1 MVAYFR
7 KLPFFAVLIFVSGGA
22 MFIPAVVALA
32 TEDFSTARAFFYAA
46 LMVLMSAVLLG
57 FASQTPRRTP
67 SERSHLAT
75 LFLAYLWLPFVLS
88 IPFDQAVGNTRFIN
102 VYFDMVSAL
111 TTTGAPVFDPA
122 RLDPAVHLW
131 RGLVGWFGGLLIWI
145 TAFAVLA
152 PLNLGGYEV
161 TSEATIQGKVAST
174 GRGQMRAAGASER
187 LRKHAA
193 RLTPIY
199 VGLTLT
205 LALALSAAG
214 EDPMVAAIHAMSTMA
229 TSGISPLA
237 SLEARPSGLLGE
249 ALIFLFFIFALSR
262 RTYSSGIGRNLRE
275 RLTKDREIR
284 LAIFAGVVL
293 PTLLF
298 ARHWFGALE
307 VDELADADAALSAL
321 WGSVFTVVSFLTTTG
336 FVSDAWGEAR
346 AWSGLPTPGLLLVG
360 LVLMGGGV
368 ATTAGGVKLLR
379 VYALYKHGVREMGK
393 LIYPNSVAGAGRLG
407 RRIRREGAYIAWVV
421 FMLLVLTIAA
431 VMVALSATGLDFEAA
446 MILAIA
452 CLTTTGPL
460 ALVAGEVPIEY
471 FVLSDAAKII
481 CAAAMVIGRI
491 ETLVMIALL
500 NPAFW
505 RD

>member
-1 MVAYFR
+1 MAVYFR
-7 KLPFFAVLIFVSGGA
+7 NLPFFAILIFAAGA
-22 MFIPAVVALA
+22 VMFLPAVVA
-32 TEDFSTARAFFYAA
+32 TVTQDFRTGRVFFYAG
-46 LMVLMSAVLLG
+46 LMVLMLAVLLG
-57 FASQTPRRTP
+57 FASQTPRRPP
-67 SERSHLAT
+67 SERSHLAS
-75 LFLAYLWLPFVLS
+75 LFLAYLWLPLVLAM
-88 IPFDQAVGNTRFIN
+88 PMDQAVGNTRFIN

-111 TTTGAPVFDPA
+111 TTTGAEVFDPA
-122 RLDPAVHLW
+122 RLAPAVHLW

-161 TSEATIQGKVAST
+161 TSEATVQGKIVNA
-174 GRGQMRAAGASER
+174 RGQMRAAGASER

-199 VGLTLT
+199 TGLTIVLGVALT
-205 LALALSAAG
+205 AAG
-214 EDPMVAAIHAMSTMA
+214 EEPLVAAIHAMSTLA
-229 TSGISPLA
+229 TSGISPVGG
-237 SLEARPSGLLGE
+237 LEGRPTGVVGE
-249 ALIFLFFIFALSR
+249 ALIFIFFLFALSR
-262 RTYSSGIGRNLRE
+262 RTYSSGVGRELRE

-284 LAIFAGVVL
+284 IAIFAGIVL

-307 VDELADADAALSAL
+307 VDELADGQAALSAL
-321 WGSVFTVVSFLTTTG
+321 WGSVFTVISFLTTTG
-336 FVSDAWGEAR
+336 FVSDAWSEAR
-346 AWSGLPTPGLLLVG
+346 AWSGLQTPGLLLVG

-393 LIYPNSVAGAGRLG
+393 LIYPSSVAGAGRLG

-421 FMLLVLTIAA
+421 FMLLVLSIAA
-431 VMVALSATGLDFEAA
+431 VMVALAATGLHFEAA
-446 MILAIA
+446 TILAIA
-452 CLTTTGPL
+452 SLTTTGPL
-460 ALVAGEVPIEY
+460 ASVAGAVPIEY
-471 FVLSDAAKII
+471 FTLSDSAKLIS
-481 CAAAMVIGRI
+481 AAAMIVGRI

-500 NPAFW
+500 NPGFW

>member
-1 MVAYFR
+1 MAAYFR
-7 KLPFFAVLIFVSGGA
+7 KLPFFAVLIFVSAGA
-22 MFIPAVVALA
+22 MFVPAGVALVI
-32 TEDFSTARAFFYAA
+32 EDFHTARVFFYAA
-46 LMVLMSAVLLG
+46 LMVLMAAVLLG
-57 FASQTPRRTP
+57 FAAQTPRRTP

-75 LFLAYLWLPFVLS
+75 LFLSYLWLPVVLA

-122 RLDPAVHLW
+122 RLEPAVHLW
-131 RGLVGWFGGLLIWI
+131 RGLVGWLGGLLIWI

-161 TSEATIQGKVAST
+161 TSEAAIQGKVVNA
-174 GRGQMRAAGASER
+174 RGQMRAAGASER
-187 LRKHAA
+187 LRKHAG

-199 VGLTLT
+199 AGLT
-205 LALALSAAG
+205 LALGLGLSAAG
-214 EDPMVAAIHAMSTMA
+214 EEPLVAAIHAMSTMA
-229 TSGISPLA
+229 TSGISPLTT
-237 SLEARPSGLLGE
+237 LEGRPAGVLGE
-249 ALIFLFFIFALSR
+249 AMIFAFFVFALSR
-262 RTYSSGIGRNLRE
+262 RTYSSGVGRELRD

-284 LAIFAGVVL
+284 LAIFAGIVL

-298 ARHWFGALE
+298 MRHWVGALE
-307 VDELADADAALSAL
+307 VDELADGQAAFSAL
-321 WGSVFTVVSFLTTTG
+321 WGSVFTVISFLTTTG

-360 LVLMGGGV
+360 IVLMGGGV

-393 LIYPNSVAGAGRLG
+393 LIYPNSVAGRGRLG

-421 FMLLVLTIAA
+421 FMLLVMTIAA

-446 MILAIA
+446 MVLAIA

-460 ALVAGEVPIEY
+460 ALVAGEVPIDY
-471 FVLSDAAKII
+471 FMLSDAAKLI
-481 CAAAMVIGRI
+481 CGAAMIIGRI

>member
-1 MVAYFR
+1 MAAYFR
-7 KLPFFAVLIFVSGGA
+7 NIPFFVVLIFVSGGA
-22 MFIPAVVALA
+22 MFIPAITALA
-32 TEDFSTARAFFYAA
+32 TEDYPTARVFFYCA
-46 LMVLMSAVLLG
+46 LLVLMAAVLLG
-57 FASQTPRRTP
+57 FASQTPRRRP
-67 SERSHLAT
+67 SERSHLAS
-75 LFLAYLWLPFVLS
+75 LVLAYLWLPL
-88 IPFDQAVGNTRFIN
+88 ILTLPMEQAVGNTRIIN
-102 VYFDMVSAL
+102 AYLDMVSAL
-111 TTTGAPVFDPA
+111 TTTGAQVFDPS
-122 RLDPAVHLW
+122 RLTPSLHLW
-131 RGLVGWFGGLLIWI
+131 RGLVAWFGGLLIWI

-161 TSEATIQGKVAST
+161 TSEAAVQGKAGPSS
-174 GRGQMRAAGASER
+174 GMMQAANASER
-187 LRKHAA
+187 LRKHAM

-199 VGLTLT
+199 GGLT
-205 LALALSAAG
+205 LALGLLLVIAG
-214 EDPMVAAIHAMSTMA
+214 EEPMVAAIHAMSTLA
-229 TSGISPLA
+229 TSGITPLA
-237 SLEARPSGLLGE
+237 GMEGRPAGLGGE
-249 ALIFLFFIFALSR
+249 ALILVFFLFALSR
-262 RTYSSGIGRNLRE
+262 RTYSSGIGREFRT

-284 LAIFAGVVL
+284 LALFACVVL

-307 VDELADADAALSAL
+307 VDELADARAALRAL

-336 FVSDAWGEAR
+336 FVSDAWGDAR

-421 FMLLVLTIAA
+421 FMLLVLSIA
-431 VMVALSATGLDFEAA
+431 VIMVALAATGLDFETA
-446 MILAIA
+446 MILAISA
-452 CLTTTGPL
+452 LTTTGPL
-460 ALVAGEVPIEY
+460 ASVAGEVPIDY
-471 FVLSDAAKII
+471 FTLTDAAKLI
-481 CAAAMVIGRI
+481 CAAAMIVGRV
-491 ETLVMIALL
+491 ETLVLIALI

>member
-1 MVAYFR
+1 MATYFR
-7 KLPFFAVLIFVSGGA
+7 NLPFFVVLIFVSGAA
-22 MFIPAVVALA
+22 MFIPASVGVAFEEFA
-32 TEDFSTARAFFYAA
+32 TARAFFYSA
-46 LMVLMSAVLLG
+46 LMVLMSAVLIG
-57 FASQTPRRTP
+57 FASQTPRRKP

-75 LFLAYLWLPFVLS
+75 LFLAYLWLPLVLS
-88 IPFDQAVGNTRFIN
+88 LPFDQAVGNTRFIN

-111 TTTGAPVFDPA
+111 TTSGAPVFDPA

-131 RGLVGWFGGLLIWI
+131 RGLVGWFGGLLIWV

-161 TSEATIQGKVAST
+161 TSEATVQGKVVSS
-174 GRGQMRAAGASER
+174 RGQMRAADASER

-199 VGLTLT
+199 VGLTLALGLG
-205 LALALSAAG
+205 LAAVG
-214 EDPMVAAIHAMSTMA
+214 EAPLVAAIHAMSTMA

-237 SLEARPSGLLGE
+237 DLESRPGGLLGE
-249 ALIFLFFIFALSR
+249 ALIFVFFLFALSR
-262 RTYSSGIGRNLRE
+262 RTYSSGIGRNLRN

-284 LAIFAGVVL
+284 LALFAGIVL

-307 VDELADADAALSAL
+307 VDDLADGWAALSAL
-321 WGSVFTVVSFLTTTG
+321 WGSVFTVISFLTTTG
-336 FVSDAWGEAR
+336 FVSDAWGDAR
-346 AWSGLPTPGLLLVG
+346 TWSGLPTPGLLLVG

-368 ATTAGGVKLLR
+368 ATTAGGLKLLR

-421 FMLLVLTIAA
+421 FMLLVMTIAA
-431 VMVALSATGLDFEAA
+431 VMVALSATGLEFEAA

-452 CLTTTGPL
+452 SLTTTGPL
-460 ALVAGEVPIEY
+460 ALVAGEVPIDY
-471 FVLSDAAKII
+471 FALSDTAKMI
-481 CAAAMVIGRI
+481 CAAAMIIGRI

-500 NPAFW
+500 NPSFW

>member
-1 MVAYFR
+1 MALYFR
-7 KLPFFAVLIFVSGGA
+7 NLPFFATLIFVTGA
-22 MFIPAVVALA
+22 AMLLPAVVA
-32 TEDFSTARAFFYAA
+32 TVMQDFRTARVFFYAG
-46 LMVLMSAVLLG
+46 LMVLMIAILLG
-57 FASQTPRRTP
+57 FACQTSRRPP
-67 SERSHLAT
+67 SERSHLAS
-75 LFLAYLWLPFVLS
+75 LFLAYLWLPVVLAM
-88 IPFDQAVGNTRFIN
+88 PMDQAVGNTRFIN

-111 TTTGAPVFDPA
+111 TTTGAEVFDPA
-122 RLDPAVHLW
+122 RLAPAVHLW

-161 TSEATIQGKVAST
+161 TSEATVQGKVMSA
-174 GRGQMRAAGASER
+174 RGQMRAAGASMR

-199 VGLTLT
+199 TGLTI
-205 LALALSAAG
+205 ALGVILVAAG
-214 EDPMVAAIHAMSTMA
+214 EEPLVASIHAMSTMA
-229 TSGISPLA
+229 TSGISPVGG
-237 SLEARPSGLLGE
+237 LEGRPAGMLGE
-249 ALIFLFFIFALSR
+249 ALIFVFFVFALSR
-262 RTYSSGIGRNLRE
+262 RTYSSGVGRELRE

-284 LAIFAGVVL
+284 IAIFAGIVL

-298 ARHWFGALE
+298 ARHWVGALE
-307 VDELADADAALSAL
+307 VDELADGQAAFSAL
-321 WGSVFTVVSFLTTTG
+321 WGSVFTVISFLTTTG
-336 FVSDAWGEAR
+336 FVSDAWVEAR
-346 AWSGLPTPGLLLVG
+346 AWSALDTPGLMLVG

-421 FMLLVLTIAA
+421 FMLLVMSIAA
-431 VMVALSATGLDFEAA
+431 VMVGLAATGLDFEAA
-446 MILAIA
+446 TILAIA
-452 CLTTTGPL
+452 TLTTTGPL
-460 ALVAGEVPIEY
+460 ALVAGATPIDY
-471 FVLSDAAKII
+471 FLLSDAAKLI
-481 CAAAMVIGRI
+481 CAGAMIVGRI

-500 NPAFW
+500 NPGFW